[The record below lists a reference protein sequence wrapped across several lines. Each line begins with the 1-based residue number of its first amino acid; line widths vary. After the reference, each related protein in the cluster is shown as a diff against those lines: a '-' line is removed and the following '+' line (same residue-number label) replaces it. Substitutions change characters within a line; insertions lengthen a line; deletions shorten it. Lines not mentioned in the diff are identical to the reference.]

1 MMSKKKLVTLY
12 GVLKGNGH
20 EAACR
25 VKAVKVS
32 LDAATFEYTDLEV
45 TEVSRPLPD
54 GVYELEV
61 ENKKI
66 RVRQSPLG
74 WLDFSGI

>member
-1 MMSKKKLVTLY
+1 MSQKELVALY
-12 GVLKGNGH
+12 GVLKGNGR

-32 LDAATFEYTDLEV
+32 LDPSTFEYTNFEV
-45 TEVSRPLPD
+45 MYVSSPLPD

-61 ENKKI
+61 ANKKI
-66 RVRQSPLG
+66 RVRQTPLG
-74 WLDFSGI
+74 WLDSSGI